1 MPRIGLG
8 IPIIS
13 DTQSGPIMIDDLLWE
28 SFDSNQISINYQETR
43 SNFVLHSQDATDTG
57 AWTKTNT
64 AIDSTLYEAP
74 DNSTTANAIKSNN
87 TGERTYSLKQEN
99 LSVTA
104 GKTYTL
110 SVHLKKEN
118 LGFAQVR
125 FADGSVQ
132 YRSHFNLTTGAM
144 TNAAQV
150 ISNSIDAMD
159 DGWFRCSITFQ
170 AQNTVSDGVAVV
182 FAQSVAGNSIP
193 NVAVSGIVLLYVWG
207 FQLEE
212 NVEPSAYIVTT
223 TEARTA
229 TTTLNDTSDVW
240 DFDSANLMPEADPD
254 SEGVWEV
261 PANIVLNGDY
271 EELSSELVTNGTF
284 DADSNWT
291 KGTGWTIS
299 GGSASCDGTQ
309 TSNSTL
315 VTSSS
320 ISGIQ
325 NKPVKFSFE
334 LSNCTSGTISATV
347 QGTGGQEFSDISE
360 NKTYTTHI
368 TSVDSTALI
377 TFTASSDFVGDIDN
391 VSLKQ
396 VDPNDRWTLSNTTI
410 SNGAL
415 TFTDNSSAAQYAFQ
429 DNVVEVGNSYEVTL
443 TVNRTSGTLNLL
455 FGTGGSGVS
464 GVSSITASGTYTFRT
479 SPLTSVEAGS
489 GRFWAGYTSASDN
502 FIGTVDN
509 VTVTEYAITPLDV

>member
-1 MPRIGLG
+1 MPRLGFGLPLVSSVQES
-8 IPIIS
+8 PITLIE
-13 DTQSGPIMIDDLLWE
+13 DLLWE
-28 SFDSNQISINYQETR
+28 DIDTNNNISVNYQETR
-43 SNFVLHSQDATDTG
+43 TNIVLHSQDATDTE

-74 DNSTTANAIKSNN
+74 DNSTTANAIKSNS
-87 TGERTYSLKQEN
+87 TGEKTYSLKQEN

-144 TNAAQV
+144 TNSAQV

-182 FAQSVAGNSIP
+182 FAQSAAGDSTP
-193 NVAVSGIVLLYVWG
+193 NIAVSGVELLYVWG

-212 NVEPSAYIVTT
+212 NIEASPYIVTT

-229 TTTLNDTSDVW
+229 TETLNDLSSIW
-240 DFDSANLMPEADPD
+240 DFDSADLMPQETPS
-254 SEGVWEV
+254 SEGVWETSD
-261 PANIVLNGDY
+261 NLVLNHDY
-271 EELSSELVTNGTF
+271 EDLGSELVTNGTF

-347 QGTGGQEFSDISE
+347 QGTGGQEFSGISE

-396 VDPNDRWTLSNTTI
+396 VDPNDRWVSEADWTIEDGVAKGNGASGSSEELRQDGILTVGDTYEFTFTIKDYSSGSVELINNGLGSLS
-410 SNGAL
+410 SNGVHTGIGVA
-415 TFTDNSSAAQYAFQ
+415 TSTDLRFRGSSF
-429 DNVVEVGNSYEVTL
+429 N
-443 TVNRTSGTLNLL
+443 
-455 FGTGGSGVS
+455 GS
-464 GVSSITASGTYTFRT
+464 I
-479 SPLTSVEAGS
+479 
-489 GRFWAGYTSASDN
+489 
-502 FIGTVDN
+502 DN
-509 VTVTEYAITPLDV
+509 VTVREYAIQPQNV